1 MPENARSGSREFLP
15 SANQALA
22 DLEEATGKPVM
33 VVEAPEL
40 NVLATI
46 RQAGPEDASHVLRI
60 KGSRD
65 RQADYLIVYECRMA
79 LRDGP
84 GPRVVLKGKRDRRE
98 RVISACEKLPHRLPL
113 AKARELGSFLY
124 DGLISQLRSMGP
136 GLVVDRWIRDQCPDL
151 QQPQAQVIESQI
163 TSNVG
168 ALQPS
173 TRTNVP
179 AEIYEASIAMNA
191 AYAVFGG
198 DLLGKPYLAVPYLS
212 VGHGPQA
219 RRLLTELALE
229 AERRAGRIR
238 DMDPDVMSRVF
249 LGSIYN
255 FVALELMMGRH
266 DPHPMPISTFVRGLV
281 DLVLRGAGYVPTAS
295 RAAAT
300 PPTRPPATR
309 RGR

>member
-1 MPENARSGSREFLP
+1 MGAKQQAPPGWQPPLTASLPGAPTHGAALPWPGRCRDLRLPMPEIARPGFREFLP

-46 RQAGPEDASHVLRI
+46 RRAGPEDASHLLRLH
-60 KGSRD
+60 GSRD
-65 RQADYLIVYECRMA
+65 WQADYLIVYECRMA

-98 RVISACEKLPHRLPL
+98 RVISACEKLPHQLTL

-124 DGLISQLRSMGP
+124 DGLIQQLRSIGP
-136 GLVVDRWIRDQCPDL
+136 GLVVDRWIREYCPDL
-151 QQPQAQVIESQI
+151 QEPQAQVIESQI

-173 TRTNVP
+173 TRANFP

-212 VGHGPQA
+212 MGHGP
-219 RRLLTELALE
+219 RSFRLIALALGDP
-229 AERRAGRIR
+229 ER
-238 DMDPDVMSRVF
+238 
-249 LGSIYN
+249 
-255 FVALELMMGRH
+255 E
-266 DPHPMPISTFVRGLV
+266 
-281 DLVLRGAGYVPTAS
+281 GAGDGEAGEAPTDRTIIDSWAQELGIS
-295 RAAAT
+295 SWYEWSELTA
-300 PPTRPPATR
+300 
-309 RGR
+309 

>member
-1 MPENARSGSREFLP
+1 MPEPSARGSREFLP

-65 RQADYLIVYECRMA
+65 RQADYLIVAECRMA

-84 GPRVVLKGKRDRRE
+84 GPRVVLKDKRYWRE
-98 RVISACEKLPHRLPL
+98 RVISSCEKLPRQLTV

-124 DGLISQLRSMGP
+124 DGLILQLRSMGP
-136 GLVVDRWIRDQCPDL
+136 GLAVDRWIREHCPDL
-151 QQPQAQVIESQI
+151 QEPQAQVIESQI
-163 TSNVG
+163 TSNLGV
-168 ALQPS
+168 LKPS
-173 TRTNVP
+173 SRANFP

-212 VGHGPQA
+212 VGHGPLA
-219 RRLLTELALE
+219 RQLIALAMGEDGESPTDRAIIDGWAQELGISGWYE
-229 AERRAGRIR
+229 W
-238 DMDPDVMSRVF
+238 S
-249 LGSIYN
+249 
-255 FVALELMMGRH
+255 ELH
-266 DPHPMPISTFVRGLV
+266 
-281 DLVLRGAGYVPTAS
+281 A
-295 RAAAT
+295 
-300 PPTRPPATR
+300 
-309 RGR
+309 